1 MRIHYQLKFRDYF
14 YFNAA
19 YQFLLVTSQVLYLG
33 LDVLV
38 YIGESSTTRARAA
51 RAGHRDR

>member
-14 YFNAA
+14 CFNAA
-19 YQFLLVTSQVLYLG
+19 HQFLLVTSQVLYLG
-33 LDVLV
+33 LGVLV